1 MPIWK
6 YPKIDVALPNKT
18 KLDVL
23 ELIELKTNA
32 TYIHCDA
39 AAARWMDSQF
49 DSQNRDSRKRVSWQ
63 KADDEKADL
72 KKAASVR
79 KRECERESDRNRRY
93 NQ

>member
-6 YPKIDVALPNKT
+6 YPYIDVALPNKT

-39 AAARWMDSQF
+39 AARWMDSQF
-49 DSQNRDSRKRVSWQ
+49 DSQNRDSRERVSWQ

-72 KKAASVR
+72 KKAPVR
-79 KRECERESDRNRRY
+79 KRECVRGRDRNRRY